1 MAGVKLQG
9 EKCCITSCSTFVDCK
24 EQWAIPHL
32 QHLPAPVNYPALP
45 AMPISASSPPPS
57 PPYSMSSALPHCQ
70 DVDSLGCE
78 SNEREVRSQY
88 WRNDRVLGSWF
99 GVTSGRCMLT

>member
-1 MAGVKLQG
+1 MAFLNVERISSLLLFTVERLRELPPKQCPCSFLARRPRRKLVPQ
-9 EKCCITSCSTFVDCK
+9 
-24 EQWAIPHL
+24 
-32 QHLPAPVNYPALP
+32 
-45 AMPISASSPPPS
+45 
-57 PPYSMSSALPHCQ
+57 HCQ

>member
-1 MAGVKLQG
+1 MLHNFLFDICGLQG
-9 EKCCITSCSTFVDCK
+9 AMGYPASAAPT
-24 EQWAIPHL
+24 
-32 QHLPAPVNYPALP
+32 PAPVNYPALP
-45 AMPISASSPPPS
+45 AMPISASSPLTNPPHS
-57 PPYSMSSALPHCQ
+57 ISAALPHCQ

-99 GVTSGRCMLT
+99 GVTSGRCTLT